1 MERKLNIR
9 IRKDF
14 DAIKSIINQ
23 AKYLD
28 SGASKEAYIK
38 DGICYKIP
46 IGYEELDSNSFTTF
60 VEYPY
65 TLKEYEDFIDHTV
78 SYYHESLVWSVGQII
93 FEIIIWEHLKELE
106 GQGYDISG
114 FAAIKDYYIDCN
126 GIPVI
131 EQEYVYRDKDMTID
145 LDIPCGQV
153 FRDQN
158 KDTLDA
164 LAEMGF
170 MLTDLRGGNMAYDNN
185 DKLKCFD
192 FGISSDSVI
201 YDYDTYD
208 NCNSNYSSDYYS
220 KDEECEISI
229 DF

>member
-9 IRKDF
+9 VRKDF
-14 DAIKSIINQ
+14 DVFKSVLNTATYI
-23 AKYLD
+23 D
-28 SGASKEAYIK
+28 SGASKQAYLK

-46 IGYEELDSNSFTTF
+46 IGYEELSSDSFTTF

-65 TLKEYEDFIDHTV
+65 ELEDYERFIYDTV
-78 SYYHESLVWSVGQII
+78 SYYHESLVWSIGQIV
-93 FEIIIWEHLKELE
+93 FEIIVWEHLKELE

-131 EQEYVYRDKDMTID
+131 EQEFIYRDKEID
-145 LDIPCGQV
+145 RDLPCVCGET
-153 FRDQN
+153 FREN
-158 KDTLDA
+158 NRKTLDA
-164 LAEMGF
+164 LADMGF
-170 MLTDLRGGNMAYDNN
+170 ELTDLRGGNMAYNN
-185 DKLKCFD
+185 DGVLKCFD
-192 FGISSDSVI
+192 FGISSGSAI

-208 NCNSNYSSDYYS
+208 SCCNGDSYYYD
-220 KDEECEISI
+220 DEQEEEEEI